1 MTRQIIRTIFLIG
14 NLLAA
19 IWLLLCTYAAFHDP
33 SDAPSLFSLFSFSLA
48 FALVGNIALA
58 ICCIFFF
65 KKKRK
70 WYALISALAL
80 IISWP
85 VSKSVIGF
93 NPAGNSPSETIQQG
107 SKKIKITTY
116 NVHLFDLGGWTKD
129 NSTQKKIVD
138 FIREESPDILCLQE
152 FYMDIKDPKQPFT
165 EVIANLGYPYFEFTK
180 KSEYTKSRITSSA
193 APNEKLAVGIAV
205 FSKYPLSQKK
215 DLTLPGS
222 DSYKAMLTDVQVN
235 EDLVMKLLVTHL
247 QSFRLGNEEINF
259 IEKVKDNLELSTQKE
274 QETKSLLKKLMQASH
289 IRAQQAN
296 FIADILRG
304 NKRNPMV
311 LVGDFNDI
319 PGSYVYQT
327 LSSELRDPFLSK
339 GFGFGRTFNA
349 ISPTLR
355 IDHIFYNPSF
365 MKPLSYEIAQQTMSD
380 HYPLMVE
387 FILTK

>member
-1 MTRQIIRTIFLIG
+1 MTRRIIRLIFLFS

-19 IWLLLCTYAAFHDP
+19 IWLLLCTYAAYHDP
-33 SDAPSLFSLFSFSLA
+33 SDAPSLFSLFSFSFA
-48 FALVGNIALA
+48 FALLINIALV
-58 ICCIFFF
+58 IFCLIFF

-70 WYALISALAL
+70 LYALISVVAL

-85 VSKSVIGF
+85 VSKSIIGF
-93 NPAGNSPSETIQQG
+93 NPAGNAPARSAHQG
-107 SKKIKITTY
+107 SKKIKIATY

-138 FIREESPDILCLQE
+138 FIRDESPDILCLQE

-165 EVIANLGYPYFEFTK
+165 EIIANLGYPYFEFTK

-205 FSKYPLSQKK
+205 FSKYPLQQKK
-215 DLTLPGS
+215 DLVMPGY
-222 DSYKAMLTDVQVN
+222 DYKAMLADVQIN
-235 EDLVMKLLVTHL
+235 EHFVMKLLVTHL
-247 QSFRLGNEEINF
+247 QSFRLGNEDITF
-259 IEKVKDNLELSTQKE
+259 IEKVKDNFELSTQKE

-289 IRAQQAN
+289 VRAQQAN
-296 FIADILRG
+296 FLADILRS
-304 NKRNPMV
+304 NKRNPWV

-339 GFGFGRTFNA
+339 GFGFGRTFSA
-349 ISPTLR
+349 IAPTLR
-355 IDHIFYNPSF
+355 IDHILYHPNYLEPI
-365 MKPLSYEIAQQTMSD
+365 SYEIAQQTMSD

-387 FILTK
+387 FVLTQ